1 MKNTFQGSGS
11 PALTPHSKAVQ
22 KNMEIK
28 MISVAID
35 GPVGAGKS
43 SVARESAKRLGFI
56 YADTGALY
64 RGVALY
70 SVRKG
75 LIREEGKE
83 EAFAQSIA
91 ALLPEISVELK
102 IEEGVQ
108 RIFLC
113 GEDVSEEIRLPEVSM
128 AASAV
133 SVVPAVR
140 EFLLDLQRD
149 IAKNNNVLMDGRD
162 IGTVVLP
169 DAQVKIFITASPEI
183 RAKRRYDE
191 LIEKGVDTTF
201 EQVLN
206 DLNRRDYQDSHRAV
220 SPLKMADGAILLNT
234 SELSFE
240 QSVEKVTEL
249 VKKALS
255 EEKH

>member
-1 MKNTFQGSGS
+1 
-11 PALTPHSKAVQ
+11 
-22 KNMEIK
+22 

-70 SVRKG
+70 TVRKG
-75 LIREEGKE
+75 LNENDAEYKE
-83 EAFAQSIA
+83 KVENM
-91 ALLPEISVELK
+91 LPEITVEPKL
-102 IEEGVQ
+102 INGEQ

-113 GEDVSEEIRLPEVSM
+113 GEDVSEEIRKPEISM
-128 AASAV
+128 AASSV
-133 SVVPAVR
+133 STIPAVR

-149 IAKNNNVLMDGRD
+149 IAKKNNVLMDGRD

-169 DAQVKIFITASPEI
+169 SAQVKIFITASPEI
-183 RAKRRYDE
+183 RAKRRFKE
-191 LIEKGVDTTF
+191 LIEKGVDTTL

-220 SPLKMADGAILLNT
+220 SPLKMAEDAVLLDT
-234 SELSFE
+234 SELNFE
-240 QSVEKVTEL
+240 QSVRKVTEL
-249 VKKALS
+249 AKAAA
-255 EEKH
+255 EKDKQ

>member
-1 MKNTFQGSGS
+1 MRIKGIN
-11 PALTPHSKAVQ
+11 
-22 KNMEIK
+22 K

-70 SVRKG
+70 TVRKG
-75 LIREEGKE
+75 LNENDAEYKE
-83 EAFAQSIA
+83 KVENM
-91 ALLPEISVELK
+91 LPEITVEPKL
-102 IEEGVQ
+102 INGEQ

-113 GEDVSEEIRLPEVSM
+113 GEDVSEEIRKPEISM
-128 AASAV
+128 AASSV
-133 SVVPAVR
+133 SSIPAVR

-149 IAKNNNVLMDGRD
+149 IAKKNNVLMNGRD

-169 DAQVKIFITASPEI
+169 SAQVKIFITASPEI
-183 RAKRRYDE
+183 RAKRRFKE
-191 LIEKGVDTTF
+191 LIEKGVDTTL

-220 SPLKMADGAILLNT
+220 SPLKMAEDAVLLDT
-234 SELSFE
+234 SELDFE
-240 QSVEKVTEL
+240 QSVRKVTEL
-249 VKKALS
+249 AKAAA
-255 EEKH
+255 EKDKQ

>member
-1 MKNTFQGSGS
+1 
-11 PALTPHSKAVQ
+11 
-22 KNMEIK
+22 

-70 SVRKG
+70 TVRKG
-75 LIREEGKE
+75 LNENDAEYKE
-83 EAFAQSIA
+83 KVENM
-91 ALLPEISVELK
+91 LPEITVEPKL
-102 IEEGVQ
+102 INGEQ

-113 GEDVSEEIRLPEVSM
+113 GEDVSEEIRKPEISM
-128 AASAV
+128 AESSV
-133 SVVPAVR
+133 SSISAVR

-149 IAKNNNVLMDGRD
+149 IAKKNNVLMDGRD

-169 DAQVKIFITASPEI
+169 SAQVKIFITASPEI
-183 RAKRRYDE
+183 RAKRRFKE
-191 LIEKGVDTTF
+191 LIEKGVDTTL

-220 SPLKMADGAILLNT
+220 SPLKMAEDAVLLDT
-234 SELSFE
+234 SELDFE
-240 QSVEKVTEL
+240 QSVRKVTEL
-249 VKKALS
+249 AKAAA
-255 EEKH
+255 EKDKQ

>member
-1 MKNTFQGSGS
+1 
-11 PALTPHSKAVQ
+11 
-22 KNMEIK
+22 

-56 YADTGALY
+56 YVDTGALY

-70 SVRKG
+70 ASRKG
-75 LIREEGKE
+75 ADLNVPDNVT
-83 EAFAQSIA
+83 
-91 ALLPEISVELK
+91 ALLTEIKVELK
-102 IEEGVQ
+102 IENGIQ
-108 RIFLC
+108 KIFLC
-113 GEDVSEEIRLPEVSM
+113 GEDVSEEIRLPEISM
-128 AASAV
+128 AASSV
-133 SVVPAVR
+133 SSIPEVR
-140 EFLLDLQRD
+140 EFLLGLQRD

-169 DAQVKIFITASPEI
+169 DAQLKIFITANPEI

-191 LIEKGVDTTF
+191 LAAKGVETTF

-220 SPLKMADGAILLNT
+220 APLKMAENAVLVDT

-240 QSVEKVTEL
+240 ESVEKIVEL
-249 VKKALS
+249 TNNVRG
-255 EEKH
+255 

>member
-1 MKNTFQGSGS
+1 
-11 PALTPHSKAVQ
+11 
-22 KNMEIK
+22 

-70 SVRKG
+70 TVRKG
-75 LIREEGKE
+75 LNENDAEYKE
-83 EAFAQSIA
+83 KVENM
-91 ALLPEISVELK
+91 LPDITVEPKL
-102 IEEGVQ
+102 INGEQ

-113 GEDVSEEIRLPEVSM
+113 GEDVSEEIRKPEISM
-128 AASAV
+128 AASSV
-133 SVVPAVR
+133 SSIPAVR

-149 IAKNNNVLMDGRD
+149 IAKKNNVLMDGRD

-169 DAQVKIFITASPEI
+169 SAQVKIFITASPEI
-183 RAKRRYDE
+183 RAKRRFKE
-191 LIEKGVDTTF
+191 LIEKGVDTTL

-220 SPLKMADGAILLNT
+220 SPLKMAEDAVLLDT
-234 SELSFE
+234 SELDFE
-240 QSVEKVTEL
+240 QSVRKVTEL
-249 VKKALS
+249 AKAAA
-255 EEKH
+255 EKDKQ

>member
-1 MKNTFQGSGS
+1 MWIKGIN
-11 PALTPHSKAVQ
+11 
-22 KNMEIK
+22 K

-70 SVRKG
+70 TVRKG
-75 LIREEGKE
+75 LNENDAEYKE
-83 EAFAQSIA
+83 KVENM
-91 ALLPEISVELK
+91 LPEITVEPKL
-102 IEEGVQ
+102 INGEQ

-113 GEDVSEEIRLPEVSM
+113 GEDVSEEIRKPEISM
-128 AASAV
+128 AASSV
-133 SVVPAVR
+133 SSIPAVR

-149 IAKNNNVLMDGRD
+149 IAKKNNVLMDGRD

-169 DAQVKIFITASPEI
+169 SAQVKIFITASPEI
-183 RAKRRYDE
+183 RAKRRFKE
-191 LIEKGVDTTF
+191 LIEKGVDTTL

-220 SPLKMADGAILLNT
+220 SPLKMAEDAVLLDT
-234 SELSFE
+234 SELDFE
-240 QSVEKVTEL
+240 QSVRKVTEL
-249 VKKALS
+249 AKAAA
-255 EEKH
+255 EKDKQ

>member
-1 MKNTFQGSGS
+1 MRIKGIN
-11 PALTPHSKAVQ
+11 
-22 KNMEIK
+22 K

-56 YADTGALY
+56 YADTGVVY

-70 SVRKG
+70 TVRKG
-75 LIREEGKE
+75 LNENDAEYKE
-83 EAFAQSIA
+83 KVENM
-91 ALLPEISVELK
+91 LPEITVEPKL
-102 IEEGVQ
+102 INGEQ

-113 GEDVSEEIRLPEVSM
+113 GEDVSEEIRKPEISM
-128 AASAV
+128 AASSV
-133 SVVPAVR
+133 SSIPAVR

-149 IAKNNNVLMDGRD
+149 IAKKNNVLMDGRD

-169 DAQVKIFITASPEI
+169 SAQVKIFITASPEI
-183 RAKRRYDE
+183 RAKRRFKE
-191 LIEKGVDTTF
+191 LIEKGVDTTL

-220 SPLKMADGAILLNT
+220 SPLKMAEDAVLLDT
-234 SELSFE
+234 SELDFE
-240 QSVEKVTEL
+240 QSVRKVTEL
-249 VKKALS
+249 AKAAA
-255 EEKH
+255 EKDKQ

>member
-1 MKNTFQGSGS
+1 
-11 PALTPHSKAVQ
+11 
-22 KNMEIK
+22 

-70 SVRKG
+70 TVRKG
-75 LIREEGKE
+75 LNENDAEYKE
-83 EAFAQSIA
+83 KVENM
-91 ALLPEISVELK
+91 LPEITVEPKL
-102 IEEGVQ
+102 INGEQ

-113 GEDVSEEIRLPEVSM
+113 GEDVSEEIRKPEISM
-128 AASAV
+128 AASSV
-133 SVVPAVR
+133 SSIPAVR

-149 IAKNNNVLMDGRD
+149 IAKKNNVLMDGRD

-169 DAQVKIFITASPEI
+169 SAQVKIFITASPEI
-183 RAKRRYDE
+183 RAKRRFKE
-191 LIEKGVDTTF
+191 LIEKGVDTTL

-220 SPLKMADGAILLNT
+220 SPLKMAEDAVLLDT
-234 SELSFE
+234 SELDFE
-240 QSVEKVTEL
+240 QAVRKVTEL
-249 VKKALS
+249 AKAAA
-255 EEKH
+255 EKDKQ

>member
-1 MKNTFQGSGS
+1 
-11 PALTPHSKAVQ
+11 
-22 KNMEIK
+22 

-70 SVRKG
+70 ITRKG
-75 LIREEGKE
+75 LLDTDPDYRKKA
-83 EAFAQSIA
+83 EAM
-91 ALLPEISVELK
+91 LPEITVEPKLVNG
-102 IEEGVQ
+102 EQ

-113 GEDVSEEIRLPEVSM
+113 GEDVSEEIRKPEISM
-128 AASAV
+128 AASSV
-133 SVVPAVR
+133 SPIPAVR
-140 EFLLDLQRD
+140 DFLLELQRD
-149 IAKNNNVLMDGRD
+149 IAKKNNVLMDGRD

-169 DAQVKIFITASPEI
+169 SAQVKIFITASPEI
-183 RAKRRYDE
+183 RAKRRFME
-191 LIEKGVDTTF
+191 LVQKGVDTTL

-220 SPLKMADGAILLNT
+220 APLKMAEDAVLVDT
-234 SELSFE
+234 SELVFGH
-240 QSVEKVTEL
+240 SVQRITEL
-249 VKKALS
+249 VQAAIDKDR
-255 EEKH
+255 

>member
-1 MKNTFQGSGS
+1 
-11 PALTPHSKAVQ
+11 
-22 KNMEIK
+22 

-56 YADTGALY
+56 YVDTGALY

-75 LIREEGKE
+75 LIKEEGKDAE
-83 EAFAQSIA
+83 FSEKIA
-91 ALLPEISVELK
+91 ALLSEITVELK
-102 IEEGVQ
+102 IEDGVQ
-108 RIFLC
+108 RIYLC
-113 GEDVSEEIRLPEVSM
+113 GEDVSEEIRLPEISM

-133 SVVPAVR
+133 SAVPAVR
-140 EFLLDLQRD
+140 EFLLGLQRG
-149 IAKNNNVLMDGRD
+149 IAKSNNVLMDGRD

-169 DAQVKIFITASPEI
+169 EAQVKIFITASPEI

-191 LIEKGVDTTF
+191 LVEKGVETTL

-220 SPLKMADGAILLNT
+220 APLKMADGAVLLNT
-234 SELSFE
+234 SGLTFE
-240 QSVEKVTEL
+240 ESVESV
-249 VKKALS
+249 VKLAKAAM
-255 EEKH
+255 

>member
-1 MKNTFQGSGS
+1 
-11 PALTPHSKAVQ
+11 
-22 KNMEIK
+22 

-70 SVRKG
+70 TVRKG
-75 LIREEGKE
+75 LNENDAEYKE
-83 EAFAQSIA
+83 KVENM
-91 ALLPEISVELK
+91 LPEITVEPKL
-102 IEEGVQ
+102 INGEQ

-113 GEDVSEEIRLPEVSM
+113 GEDVSEEIRKPEISM
-128 AASAV
+128 AASSV
-133 SVVPAVR
+133 SSIPAVR

-149 IAKNNNVLMDGRD
+149 IAKKNNVLMDGRD

-169 DAQVKIFITASPEI
+169 SAQVKIFITASPEI
-183 RAKRRYDE
+183 RAKRRFKE
-191 LIEKGVDTTF
+191 LIEKGVDTTL

-220 SPLKMADGAILLNT
+220 SPLKMAEDAVLLDT
-234 SELSFE
+234 SELDFE
-240 QSVEKVTEL
+240 QSVRKVAELAKAAAEKD
-249 VKKALS
+249 KQ
-255 EEKH
+255 